1 MNKTVKPLSLRQGWI
16 YAIGQLGWA
25 TMINVIGLQLVYFYI
40 PTVDSGIPVFI
51 SQATFLLVLNAVAIL
66 GAIGRVFDAFTDPI
80 IAYFSDKYD
89 HPNGRRIP
97 FMRWGIL
104 PAGISFF
111 LLFYPIVD
119 GASWI
124 NIAWFLVIQFIFY
137 ASLTVYVTPYLTLIS
152 EFGHTPKE
160 RLNLAT
166 YISVTYAIGIAIAA
180 QVPGIATAILESGF
194 CSTIVESIQTAIMAI
209 AIFSMICMLIPTLS
223 LKEKL
228 HSIGKKSEVA
238 FMTSLKSTFK
248 NKHFKYYI
256 IADLSYFLGMTLVM
270 TGLLY
275 YITVLL
281 ELGEEKSGL
290 LTTVMIIISFLV
302 YPIVNKLAKIVGKK
316 KLICFA
322 FVLMAINFI
331 SIYFLGKMPFA
342 NMTQA
347 WILIAMMAV
356 PMAFLG
362 ILPNAVL
369 ADIALHSSKTTGV
382 NQEGMYFA
390 ARTLMQKFGQT
401 IGIFL
406 FAVLTTFG
414 KDIGDDLGIRLSGIV
429 GAAFCIF
436 AAVYFLFYNE
446 KEVLSIDE

>member
-1 MNKTVKPLSLRQGWI
+1 M
-16 YAIGQLGWA
+16 
-25 TMINVIGLQLVYFYI
+25 
-40 PTVDSGIPVFI
+40 
-51 SQATFLLVLNAVAIL
+51 
-66 GAIGRVFDAFTDPI
+66 
-80 IAYFSDKYD
+80 
-89 HPNGRRIP
+89 
-97 FMRWGIL
+97 
-104 PAGISFF
+104 
-111 LLFYPIVD
+111 
-119 GASWI
+119 
-124 NIAWFLVIQFIFY
+124 
-137 ASLTVYVTPYLTLIS
+137 TVYVTPYLTLIS